1 MVNLHK
7 YYFEMVQENILVLF
21 KGYVTPD
28 LLSAILEIAEQKL
41 EELGEAKRI
50 QKKVYNVLVEAF
62 QNAYNHVDEIQN
74 QLYKNSVIL
83 SVGRDEDFYYV
94 MTGNCMYANRAPKL
108 KSNIEEINGLSKEEL
123 KERYM
128 NVMANEGFSDKGG
141 AGLGLMDLIRKSG
154 KPLEYNFTPINQE
167 YTYFSLCIK
176 IPVQES

>member
-1 MVNLHK
+1 MINLHK

-28 LLSAILEIAEQKL
+28 LLTAILEIAEQKL
-41 EELGEAKRI
+41 EELGEAKKI

-74 QLYKNSVIL
+74 QMYKNSVIL
-83 SVGRDEDFYYV
+83 SVGRDEEYYYV
-94 MTGNCMYANRAPKL
+94 MTGNCMYASRSPKL
-108 KSNIEEINGLSKEEL
+108 KSVIEEINGLSKEEL

-128 NVMANEGFSDKGG
+128 DVMANESFSDKGG

-154 KPLEYNFTPINQE
+154 RPLEYNLTQISEEFA
-167 YTYFSLCIK
+167 YFSLCVK
-176 IPVQES
+176 IPVQD